1 MRTPIRTR
9 LLVAFLLVAVT
20 SAAGLSYYFLQELES
35 FALRKLE
42 ERLHTQNRL
51 VAELVSS
58 AYLAEGDS
66 AISRG
71 ESDEIA
77 RALQAAGPEI
87 FSRIRLLDGRGVA
100 IVDSAGPGGAD
111 VDYSHLPEVEKALAG
126 GYGAATRATDDGR
139 VGIYVAEPILADGII
154 VGATYSS
161 ASTFSILTLLDTYRL
176 RLVVVVVLFVVV
188 TLVITEVLARWLSRP
203 LRELS
208 DTASAFAGGDHA
220 VRAKPMGSRE
230 TRQVAEAL
238 NAMADEVERMMI
250 ELREEERAKTRFVS
264 DVSHELRT
272 PLTAVRGA
280 AETLLDGDV
289 PEDEARRF
297 LETIVRESERLSR
310 LANDLLT
317 LQRIEG
323 ATGELPLRRVSLKVI
338 AERAVEGLQPLLDI
352 RETTALVDGEAPA
365 VLGDPDRLQQVV
377 ANLVDNASRLSP
389 PGSIVHVEL
398 AAENGQAIVR
408 VTDEGP
414 GIPEDALPHLF
425 DRFFRAQP
433 SRDRLS
439 GGAGLGLAIVSAIVK
454 AHAGTIEAS
463 NRPEGG
469 SVFTLRLPA
478 LHDEP

>member
-1 MRTPIRTR
+1 
-9 LLVAFLLVAVT
+9 
-20 SAAGLSYYFLQELES
+20 
-35 FALRKLE
+35 
-42 ERLHTQNRL
+42 
-51 VAELVSS
+51 
-58 AYLAEGDS
+58 
-66 AISRG
+66 
-71 ESDEIA
+71 
-77 RALQAAGPEI
+77 
-87 FSRIRLLDGRGVA
+87 
-100 IVDSAGPGGAD
+100 
-111 VDYSHLPEVEKALAG
+111 
-126 GYGAATRATDDGR
+126 
-139 VGIYVAEPILADGII
+139 
-154 VGATYSS
+154 
-161 ASTFSILTLLDTYRL
+161 
-176 RLVVVVVLFVVV
+176 
-188 TLVITEVLARWLSRP
+188 
-203 LRELS
+203 
-208 DTASAFAGGDHA
+208 
-220 VRAKPMGSRE
+220 
-230 TRQVAEAL
+230 
-238 NAMADEVERMMI
+238 
-250 ELREEERAKTRFVS
+250 
-264 DVSHELRT
+264 
-272 PLTAVRGA
+272 VRGA